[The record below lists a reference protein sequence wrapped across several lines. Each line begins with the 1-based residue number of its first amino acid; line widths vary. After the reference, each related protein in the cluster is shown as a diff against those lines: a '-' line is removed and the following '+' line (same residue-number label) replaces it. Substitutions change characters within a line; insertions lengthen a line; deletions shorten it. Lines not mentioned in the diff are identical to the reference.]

1 VPGPGCVS
9 LRRRKRCRLALQ
21 ARTDPMKTYSA
32 RPQDVTRGWYL
43 IDADGLVLGRLA
55 ALVAGRLR
63 GKHKPMYTP
72 SLDCGDHVVV
82 VNAEKVALTG
92 NKRAQ
97 KVYYRHT
104 GHPGGIKQRTA
115 GQILESAR
123 PEQLIEK
130 AVERMLPKNVLGRQ
144 QIKKLHVYA
153 GAEHPHQGQT
163 PESFDVAARNRKN
176 TL

>member
-1 VPGPGCVS
+1 
-9 LRRRKRCRLALQ
+9 
-21 ARTDPMKTYSA
+21 MKTYSA
-32 RPQDVTRGWYL
+32 KPQDVTRGWYL
-43 IDADGLVLGRLA
+43 IDAEGLVLGRLA
-55 ALVAGRLR
+55 ALVALRLR
-63 GKHKPMYTP
+63 GKHKPLYTP

-115 GQILESAR
+115 AQILDSAR

-144 QIKKLHVYA
+144 QLKKLHVYS
-153 GAEHPHQGQT
+153 GPEHPHQGQT
-163 PESFDVAARNRKN
+163 PQDLDLVARNRKN
-176 TL
+176 TVKELADG

>member
-1 VPGPGCVS
+1 
-9 LRRRKRCRLALQ
+9 
-21 ARTDPMKTYSA
+21 M
-32 RPQDVTRGWYL
+32 
-43 IDADGLVLGRLA
+43 
-55 ALVAGRLR
+55 
-63 GKHKPMYTP
+63 
-72 SLDCGDHVVV
+72 

-115 GQILESAR
+115 AQILESAR

-153 GAEHPHQGQT
+153 GPEHPHQGQT
-163 PESFDVAARNRKN
+163 PEGLDLAARNRKN
-176 TL
+176 TRHRARHG